1 MATSTDGHY
10 CTTCFKSYKRREHL
24 QRHLQT
30 HTTSRPH
37 RCNVCNASFQRSDIL
52 RRHTQTCRTK
62 DNETSSGTKR
72 RACDHCVR
80 QKKACNMEQPCANCR
95 VRATPCQY
103 GFATDFQ
110 VSELEPLP
118 NQTSAVAILDSIDDF
133 SHSTFR
139 STPPLQEVLDDFDH
153 VSAFQEFLQPQ
164 LPEVFTPRIE
174 DETMD
179 WIDLLN
185 AEGTAEATQLDPHN
199 PTAKIR
205 RFKFLYNFTGK
216 TGLAAT
222 FDCGS
227 LAQRENLLASS
238 WQEEVLDKPQSP
250 ITAFGSQPSFSGLLD
265 PLVIKIH
272 QLVHRFKEV
281 VTMKPRNS
289 VIALS
294 WTADLEQQCLDFFSP
309 SNVRRF
315 LMAYWAIWHP
325 NVNFVHKPS
334 FNPTKSNLTLLAAM
348 VLIGA
353 CVSPVRRYGTQAR
366 LWFDCV
372 EEMVFSDDDFCSDF
386 FSFPG
391 RDATSQEVQKAKIQA
406 VQAAYMVCLYQNW
419 DGSDASRRR
428 IRRYRFSTL
437 VSVVRDLN
445 LDRIQDTSCDEVPGH
460 DFNWV
465 EFIARE
471 ELTRTLLWIFLLD
484 TCFVIFNNLPPRM
497 VIKEMQMRMA
507 YPEACFQAATES
519 DCAAETYSW
528 VSKSTSVCKLSVR
541 EAVEAFC
548 AESLSARKR
557 SDLANLGPLNL
568 FVITSAFH
576 ILMFQHMNSF
586 SDIGQMT
593 AIDNALHNWQD
604 VWKDYSRDL
613 ANRPPHVMVDGDDP
627 KLATEDMWRRVGF
640 MQHADEFRLLAVL
653 LKERIMLK
661 SAQQLPALSAETGNG
676 DRGRIIDPVLN
687 EYDQNSM
694 RQINDLIASFEHIQM
709 Y

>member
-1 MATSTDGHY
+1 
-10 CTTCFKSYKRREHL
+10 
-24 QRHLQT
+24 
-30 HTTSRPH
+30 
-37 RCNVCNASFQRSDIL
+37 
-52 RRHTQTCRTK
+52 
-62 DNETSSGTKR
+62 
-72 RACDHCVR
+72 
-80 QKKACNMEQPCANCR
+80 MEQPCANCR
-95 VRATPCQY
+95 VIATPCQY
-103 GFATDFQ
+103 GFAPDYQ
-110 VSELEPLP
+110 VLELEALP
-118 NQTSAVAILDSIDDF
+118 TPTSRVNDSANLDTIDDL
-133 SHSTFR
+133 SYSTFR
-139 STPPLQEVLDDFDH
+139 STPPLQDALDEFDQ

-164 LPEVFTPRIE
+164 FPEVFVPRIE

-185 AEGTAEATQLDPHN
+185 AEGTAEPAQLN
-199 PTAKIR
+199 PDNPAGKIR

-222 FDCGS
+222 FDCGN
-227 LAQRENLLASS
+227 LAQRENVLAS
-238 WQEEVLDKPQSP
+238 WQEEILSKAQSP
-250 ITAFGSQPSFSGLLD
+250 ITSFESQPCFSGLLD
-265 PLVIKIH
+265 PLVIKLH
-272 QLVHRFKEV
+272 QLVHRLKEV

-294 WTADLEQQCLDFFSP
+294 WTAELEQQCLDFFSP
-309 SNVRRF
+309 SNVRRC

-334 FNPTKSNLTLLAAM
+334 FDPKKSNLTLLAAM

-353 CVSPVRRYGTQAR
+353 CVSPAPKCGTQAR

-372 EEMVFSDDDFCSDF
+372 EEMVFSDDHFCSDF
-386 FSFPG
+386 FSFSG
-391 RDATSQEVQKAKIQA
+391 REATSQEVQKAKIQA

-445 LDRIQDTSCDEVPGH
+445 LDRIQDTTYDEVPDH
-460 DFNWV
+460 DFNWA

-507 YPEACFQAATES
+507 YPEACFQAATAPE
-519 DCAAETYSW
+519 CAAETHSW
-528 VSKSTSVCKLSVR
+528 MSMSTSVCKLSVR

-548 AESLSARKR
+548 AESLSARKCA
-557 SDLANLGPLNL
+557 DFANLGPLNL

-576 ILMFQHMNSF
+576 ILIFQHMNSF

-593 AIDNALHNWQD
+593 AMDNALRNWQD
-604 VWKDYSRDL
+604 VWNDYCRDL
-613 ANRPPHVMVDGDDP
+613 ANQPPHVMVDGDDP

-661 SAQQLPALSAETGNG
+661 SVQQLPAFSAATENG

-694 RQINDLIASFEHIQM
+694 RQINDLIASFENIQM
-709 Y
+709 Q